1 MLGTRGGGELVISGR
16 LGGGGDWMT
25 RVGNELMIYRGLG
38 VHRFRAAT
46 HRFTDSPRAPPLT
59 DSPIHQFTNSPR
71 VPPLTDSPIHRGR
84 RRSPIHRFTNSPRVP
99 PLTDSPIHRG
109 RRRSPI
115 HRFTN
120 SPRAL
125 PLTDSPIQ
133 RGNPFTDAP
142 CTANAGAHEGR

>member
-1 MLGTRGGGELVISGR
+1 
-16 LGGGGDWMT
+16 MT
-25 RVGNELMIYRGLG
+25 RVGNELMIFGGLG
-38 VHRFRAAT
+38 ARS
-46 HRFTDSPRAPPLT
+46 RFTDS
-59 DSPIHQFTNSPR
+59 
-71 VPPLTDSPIHRGR
+71 
-84 RRSPIHRFTNSPRVP
+84 VP

-125 PLTDSPIQ
+125 PLTDSPIH